1 VSLLPLILAKR
12 DGRALDAAQIRGF
25 VDGVAGGSLPD
36 YQISAFL
43 MAVFFR
49 GMDREETVTLTRAV
63 AESGAVLDWSD
74 LAAPTVD
81 KHSTGGVGDKLSLVV
96 APLTA
101 VLGAAVPMLSGR
113 GLGFTGGTLD
123 KLEAI
128 PGLRTRLDRG
138 AFADQLA
145 SLGCAFVGQS
155 EDLAPADRRLYALR
169 DVTGTIESTP
179 LIVSSILGKK
189 LAAGPHSL
197 VIDLKVGRG
206 AFMPDLAAAEALG
219 RALRDTAAAFDRR
232 CSVIF
237 TAMDAPLGRA
247 VGNGPEV
254 AEALDVLAGGG
265 PTAVRDLS
273 LELAAEMLRLAGR
286 FPDRAA
292 ARDAATVALDDGRAL
307 ARFREVAAAQGGRL
321 GEAAAGWGLP
331 EPAHRRA
338 VTSTAA
344 GHLPA
349 PDAGRVGWLAVALG
363 AGRRTAEDGV
373 DPTAGIRFSRDWGER
388 VAAGEEL
395 AVVEGADAACV
406 ERAAEGLA
414 RLLAPAPEPPAA
426 RPLVLARLD
435 EDGFRPEPPGA
446 P

>member
-1 VSLLPLILAKR
+1 MSLLPSILAKR
-12 DGRALDAAQIRGF
+12 EGRALDETQIRAF
-25 VDGVAGGSLPD
+25 VTGVTDGSLPD

-43 MAVFFR
+43 MTIFFR
-49 GMDREETVTLTRAV
+49 GMDRGETVMLTRAV

-74 LAAPTVD
+74 LDRPTAD

-96 APLTA
+96 APLAA
-101 VLGAAVPMLSGR
+101 VLGVAVPMLSGR

-128 PGLRTRLDRG
+128 PGLRTRLDHA
-138 AFADQLA
+138 AFRRQVSA
-145 SLGCAFVGQS
+145 LGCAFVGQS

-189 LAAGPHSL
+189 LAAGPRSL

-206 AFMPDLAAAEALG
+206 AFMPDLAAAKALG
-219 RALRDTAAAFDRR
+219 RALRETAAAFDRP

-237 TAMDAPLGRA
+237 SAMDAPLGRA

-254 AEALDVLAGGG
+254 AEALAVLAGRG
-265 PTAVRDLS
+265 PAGVRDLS
-273 LELAAEMLRLAGR
+273 VELAAEMLRLAGASSDR
-286 FPDRAA
+286 EAARAA
-292 ARDAATVALDDGRAL
+292 AAAALDDGRAL
-307 ARFREVAAAQGGRL
+307 ARFGEVVDAQGGRL
-321 GEAAAGWGLP
+321 GEPAAGWGLP
-331 EPAHRRA
+331 APAHRRA
-338 VTSTAA
+338 VTAAAA

-349 PDAGRVGWLAVALG
+349 PDAGRVGWLAVELG
-363 AGRRTAEDGV
+363 AGRRMAEDGV
-373 DPTAGIRFSRDWGER
+373 DPTAGIVFRRDWGER

-395 AVVEGADAACV
+395 AVVEGCDAARV

-414 RLLAPAPEPPAA
+414 RILAPRPEPEPAP
-426 RPLVLARLD
+426 PLVLARLD
-435 EDGFRPEPPGA
+435 EHGFRLGPV
-446 P
+446 